1 MKHQNC
7 YVPYHKCRLLCK
19 INQHILFHKKGSNS
33 IVELVNSSLPL
44 RKDLI
49 VEVLTVGSLHPPQV
63 CSVSQN
69 SLVKPYWLLWFFKS
83 CTIFIRNNHIH
94 SSITA
99 TSYQKQVMTATTGKP
114 CHAGR
119 IVIKYVK
126 VNNIVCRCAFT
137 SLRDSKSKKNFAHIW
152 VQGND
157 HIHFT
162 VYLIRGAK
170 YSLFFA

>member
-1 MKHQNC
+1 MDS
-7 YVPYHKCRLLCK
+7 LCK
-19 INQHILFHKKGSNS
+19 INEYILFHKKGSNS

-63 CSVSQN
+63 YSVSQN
-69 SLVKPYWLLWFFKS
+69 SLIKPYICDNFLNHALL
-83 CTIFIRNNHIH
+83 FIPNNFIH
-94 SSITA
+94 SYITA

-152 VQGND
+152 VKGNN

-162 VYLIRGAK
+162 II
-170 YSLFFA
+170 FC